1 MPRYLSLTCLA
12 AVLITTLTGCSTP
25 TTPTTSVSANI
36 DYSQR
41 RYEDTRFDKP
51 GISLPAQTISF
62 KTDIDGCEMLA
73 QKRYE
78 EALAN
83 SAKLGKIY
91 GQSVTPQTLQSM
103 KRMQVLS
110 CMTGKEANA
119 ENGKG
124 WMIVK

>member
-1 MPRYLSLTCLA
+1 MPRYLSLPCLA

-25 TTPTTSVSANI
+25 TTLTTSVPSNI

-62 KTDIDGCEMLA
+62 KADIDGCETLA
-73 QKRYE
+73 QKHYE

-83 SAKLGKIY
+83 SAKLAKIY
-91 GQSVTPQTLQSM
+91 GQNIKPQALQSM

-110 CMTGKEANA
+110 CMTEKEANA
-119 ENGKG
+119 QNGKG
-124 WMIVK
+124 WTIVK

>member
-1 MPRYLSLTCLA
+1 MPRYLSLPCLA
-12 AVLITTLTGCSTP
+12 AVLITTLTGCSTT
-25 TTPTTSVSANI
+25 TTPTTSVPSNI

-62 KTDIDGCEMLA
+62 KADIDGCETLA
-73 QKRYE
+73 QKHYE

-83 SAKLGKIY
+83 SAKLAKIY
-91 GQSVTPQTLQSM
+91 GQNIKPQALQSM

-110 CMTGKEANA
+110 CMTEKEANA
-119 ENGKG
+119 QNGKG
-124 WMIVK
+124 WTIVK

>member
-1 MPRYLSLTCLA
+1 VPRYLSLPCLA

-25 TTPTTSVSANI
+25 TTLTTSVPSNI

-62 KTDIDGCEMLA
+62 KADIDGCETLA
-73 QKRYE
+73 QKHYE

-83 SAKLGKIY
+83 SAKLAKIY
-91 GQSVTPQTLQSM
+91 GQNIKPQALQSM

-110 CMTGKEANA
+110 CMTEKEANA
-119 ENGKG
+119 QNGKG
-124 WMIVK
+124 WTIVK